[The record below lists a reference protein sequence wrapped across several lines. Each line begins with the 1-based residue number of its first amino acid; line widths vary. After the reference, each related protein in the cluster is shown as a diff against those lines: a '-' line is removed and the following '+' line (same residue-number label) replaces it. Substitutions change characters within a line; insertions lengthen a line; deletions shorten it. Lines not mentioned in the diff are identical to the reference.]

1 MKFSLAHIDQWLAK
15 SGRQQQA
22 VAAEKWL
29 ATLGGCLAIFC
40 IAALSFKVTD
50 STGAAAIVPSMGAAT
65 VLLFAVPHGPLSQP
79 WALFIGN
86 TASAFVGV
94 SCALLIDHVLLAAAL
109 AVGLAIGAMHLT
121 RSIHPPGGATALAA
135 VIGGDAVADL
145 GYWYVVAPT
154 LLNCCIIFT
163 FAIVFNGL
171 FPWRRYPLSLMRF
184 KPHVSTQIL
193 PNKDALENSL
203 RAFNIR
209 LSAEQLLP
217 ILERAMDI
225 QQAHLHIELGGVYSN
240 DQPGANW
247 AVRKIIDEHPH
258 SDPQKDMVIYQVL
271 EGAGKRRSESC
282 RRYEFAH
289 WAKKRLT
296 PAKSHVSNDSSAKQI

>member
-1 MKFSLAHIDQWLAK
+1 MKFSLARIDQWLTQ

-40 IAALSFKVTD
+40 IAALSFEVTD

-79 WALFIGN
+79 WALFVGN
-86 TASAFVGV
+86 TVSAFVGV
-94 SCALLIDHVLLAAAL
+94 SCALLIGHIYLAAAL
-109 AVGLAIGAMHLT
+109 AVGLAIGAMHVT

-154 LLNCCIIFT
+154 LLNCGIIFI
-163 FAIVFNGL
+163 FAVVFNGL

-184 KPHVSTQIL
+184 KPHTNERKL
-193 PNKDALENSL
+193 PSKEALESAL
-203 RAFNIR
+203 KHFNVR
-209 LSAEQLLP
+209 LSAEQLMP
-217 ILERAMDI
+217 AIERALNTK
-225 QQAHLHIELGGVYSN
+225 QTHLTIELGGVYSN

-247 AVRKIIDEHPH
+247 SVRKIIDEYPH
-258 SDPQKDMVIYQVL
+258 SDPQKDMVIYQIL

-296 PAKSHVSNDSSAKQI
+296 PVNAHSHNGSSTTKT

>member
-1 MKFSLAHIDQWLAK
+1 MKLGLKDIDIWLAQ
-15 SGRQQQA
+15 SGRQQKA

-50 STGAAAIVPSMGAAT
+50 NTGAAAIVPSMGAAT

-79 WALFIGN
+79 WALFVGN
-86 TASAFVGV
+86 TLSACVGV
-94 SCALLIDHVLLAAAL
+94 TCALFIDHTLFAAAL
-109 AVGLAIGAMHLT
+109 AVGLAIGVMHVT

-145 GYWYVVAPT
+145 GYWYVITPT
-154 LLNCCIIFT
+154 LLNCMIIFT
-163 FAIVFNGL
+163 FAVIFNGL
-171 FPWRRYPLSLMRF
+171 FPWRRYPLSFMRY
-184 KPHVSTQIL
+184 KPANTQQPL
-193 PNKDALENSL
+193 PNRDALAHALKE
-203 RAFNIR
+203 FN
-209 LSAEQLLP
+209 LP
-217 ILERAMDI
+217 ISVDRLIPVLEQANQSA
-225 QQAHLHIELGGVYSN
+225 QQTLPIELGGVYSN
-240 DQPGANW
+240 DQPGAHW

-258 SDPQKDMVIYQVL
+258 HDPQKDMVIYQIL

-296 PAKSHVSNDSSAKQI
+296 PLKAEQ